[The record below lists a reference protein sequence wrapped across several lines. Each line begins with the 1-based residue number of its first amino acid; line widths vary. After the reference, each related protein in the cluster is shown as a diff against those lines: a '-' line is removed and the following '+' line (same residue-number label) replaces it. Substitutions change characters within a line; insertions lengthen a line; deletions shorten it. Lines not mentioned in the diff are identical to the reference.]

1 MAMAQRTIARMYN
14 RYQDAQMVVHDLEV
28 AGIPATEVS
37 IISNSERDGDRAV
50 WTGTGSG
57 TSTTSGPDPNAS
69 SGAGAG
75 ATAGAVIGG
84 GLGLAAGLGALAI
97 PGIGPVVA
105 AGWLVATLAGAGVG
119 GAAGGL
125 VGALTAAGVSHEEAD
140 VYAEG
145 LRSGGTL
152 VTVRTD
158 DAHMARVEDIMGRH
172 NSLDW
177 REQRAAYGDTWA
189 GFDETRVTPVS
200 PVDDARRRS
209 ALAEESARAMPS
221 RGGGTPPAATPPNV
235 RDPL

>member
-1 MAMAQRTIARMYN
+1 MAMAQRTIARLYS

-28 AGIPATEVS
+28 AGVPATEIS
-37 IISNSERDGDRAV
+37 IVSNSEREPDRAL

-57 TSTTSGPDPNAS
+57 TTTTAGPDPDVG
-69 SGAGAG
+69 SGASAG

-97 PGIGPVVA
+97 PGVGPVVA

-119 GAAGGL
+119 GAAGGI
-125 VGALTAAGVSHEEAD
+125 VGALTAAGVNHDEAD

-158 DAHMARVEDIMGRH
+158 DAHLVRVEDIMGRH
-172 NSLDW
+172 NSVDW
-177 REQRAAYGDTWA
+177 REQRARYGDSWT
-189 GFDETRVTPVS
+189 GFDETQVTTVDPM
-200 PVDDARRRS
+200 DDARRRS
-209 ALAEESARAMPS
+209 VLAEESARAVPQ